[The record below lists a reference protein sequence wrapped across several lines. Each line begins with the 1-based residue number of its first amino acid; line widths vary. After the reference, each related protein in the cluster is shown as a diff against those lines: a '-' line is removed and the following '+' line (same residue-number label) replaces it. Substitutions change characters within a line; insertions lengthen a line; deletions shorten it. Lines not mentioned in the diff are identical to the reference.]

1 MMKLAMS
8 PAAAGLLRAL
18 LNRVGVD
25 RNRILLS
32 NFRSIDWNSLTFAG
46 ERHVITLRIPGPA
59 AAATARLL
67 IDGLEEADFTIPGQI
82 VADIGLM
89 RPAINQ
95 PDGSILVEIE
105 ALTVAE

>member
-18 LNRVGVD
+18 LARAGVD

-32 NFRSIDWNSLTFAG
+32 DFRSTDWNSLTFAG
-46 ERHVITLRIPGPA
+46 ERHEITLRIPGPGA
-59 AAATARLL
+59 AVPVMLL
-67 IDGLEEADFTIPGQI
+67 IGGLEEADFTIPGQI
-82 VADIGLM
+82 VADIALI
-89 RPAINQ
+89 RPPSDQ

-105 ALTVAE
+105 ALTVGE